1 MKKFLLPFL
10 FILVFIATE
19 SCKKKDACDN
29 VSCNGGGVCV
39 DGTCQCD
46 SLHEG
51 TNCETDKRAKYFGSF
66 VGNANCTSLNHL
78 DYLKITAVSDS
89 ANQLNFH
96 NLYGSERNIVGIIF
110 SDGSV
115 YIPEQVS
122 GLDTISGSASINNG
136 KVVVNYTAKYPGGT
150 DVCSWMQKW

>member
-1 MKKFLLPFL
+1 MKKLLLPLLIL
-10 FILVFIATE
+10 FVFG
-19 SCKKKDACDN
+19 CKKKDACDD

-51 TNCETDKRAKYFGSF
+51 TNCEIDKRTKYFGSF
-66 VGNANCTSLNHL
+66 VGTENCTTRNHL
-78 DYLKITAVSDS
+78 DYLRIAAVNDS
-89 ANQLNFH
+89 ANQLYFH
-96 NLYGSERNIVGIIF
+96 NLYGNERNVAGIIF

-115 YIPEQVS
+115 YIPEQIS
-122 GLDTISGSASINNG
+122 GFDTISGSASIDNG

-150 DVCSWMQKW
+150 DVCSWVQRW

>member
-1 MKKFLLPFL
+1 MSSFMKKFLLPL
-10 FILVFIATE
+10 LILLVFG
-19 SCKKKDACDN
+19 CKKKDACDD
-29 VSCNGGGVCV
+29 VSCNGGGVCI

-51 TNCETDKRAKYFGSF
+51 TNCEIDKRSRYFGSF
-66 VGNANCTSLNHL
+66 VGNEDCTTRNHL

-96 NLYGSERNIVGIIF
+96 NLYGGESNIKGILL

-115 YIPEQVS
+115 YIPAQPLQS
-122 GLDTISGSASINNG
+122 KTISGTASVVND
-136 KVVVNYTAKYPGGT
+136 KVVVNFSVDNDLCTWT
-150 DVCSWMQKW
+150 EKW